1 MHYPDWFL
9 DLLPFWEKLPGIGPR
24 SAERLLLDLL
34 SWEKEELLA
43 FSDSLKAFGEKRHFC
58 PTCGAL
64 APSDSCPFCEGQRD
78 RTVLCIIG
86 GQKQLHQ
93 IERTG
98 TFKGLYHVLDT
109 LLTFEDDPVIDYH
122 VDKLKNRLD
131 QHPIEEIIF
140 ALEGTLDGDATC
152 HLLRERLSPA
162 PYRLTRL
169 AFGLPI
175 GTSFTSVDGGTLS
188 RSLLSRV
195 PL

>member
-1 MHYPDWFL
+1 MNYPDWFKN
-9 DLLPFWEKLPGIGPR
+9 LLPFWEKLPGIGPR
-24 SAERLLLDLL
+24 SAERFLLEIL
-34 SWEKEELLA
+34 SWEKEEILA
-43 FSDSLKAFGEKRHFC
+43 FSEALSSFGHSRHFC
-58 PTCGAL
+58 PDCGAL
-64 APSDSCPFCEGQRD
+64 SPPNSCPYCHSDRDQR
-78 RTVLCIIG
+78 TLCIVG

-98 TFKGLYHVLDT
+98 TFKGVYYVLDT
-109 LLTFEDDPVIDYH
+109 LLTFEDDDVIEWH
-122 VDKLKNRLD
+122 VAKLKGHLERY
-131 QHPIEEIIF
+131 PIEEIIF

-162 PYRLTRL
+162 SYKLSRL

-175 GTSFTSVDGGTLS
+175 GISFASVDGGTLS